1 MANALRAQWVVDG
14 HAHAL
19 VVTYPTLRPCF
30 VILESV
36 RMRVHGAMR
45 RSKSGPHEGMDL
57 LPVEQVPALTLRNDF
72 LR

>member
-1 MANALRAQWVVDG
+1 
-14 HAHAL
+14 
-19 VVTYPTLRPCF
+19 
-30 VILESV
+30 
-36 RMRVHGAMR
+36 MRVHGAMR